1 MSTFFL
7 TTETVRENAIA
18 ALRAAPLGWVAQIG
32 EETRTAKQNRLLWP
46 LLTRIAEAK
55 PDGRIMSPEAW
66 KCAFMEALGYEARYV
81 MSLDWQRPVP
91 LGFRSSA
98 LKVREFADLVETIME
113 FGARHEIPLTK
124 PEDGQ

>member
-32 EETRTAKQNRLLWP
+32 EETRTEKQNRLMWP
-46 LLTRIAEAK
+46 LLSRVERARPE
-55 PDGRIMSPEAW
+55 GRIMSPEAW
-66 KCAFMEALGYEARYV
+66 KCVFMEALGYEARYV

-91 LGFRSSA
+91 LGFSSKA
-98 LKVREFADLVETIME
+98 LLKPEFSDLVETIME
-113 FGARHEIPLTK
+113 FGARHEIPLAK
-124 PEDGQ
+124 PDMGQ